1 VSTLRCAVIGGG
13 IIGVS
18 VARELSRRLD
28 GVEVT
33 VYEKEGRL
41 AAHQTGH
48 NSGVVHAGL
57 YYQPGGLKATL
68 CRRGTDLLKEFCE
81 EKSLPFKE
89 CGKLVIAR
97 DSNELLRLREI
108 FDRAKAN
115 NVPGIR
121 MLNAEQILGVEQ
133 NAVGVAAL
141 HSPST
146 AIVDYAAVTNALA
159 ADVLRAG
166 GQVLLNRE
174 VTHVTTTAQGV
185 TIASGSL
192 QEHYDLAVICGGL
205 QSDRLAHS
213 SGDDQTLRIIP
224 FFGKYFLLEPKYRD
238 ATNGLIYP
246 VPNPRYPF
254 LGVHLTKR
262 IDGETLVGPNAF
274 LAFGRESY
282 AWNQFD
288 IRDVLDIGLFPGF
301 WKFSARNLPAAGRE
315 IRTLMSRGKFKEDA
329 EGLVPLLKDAKL
341 VSATRGIRAQAMT
354 DSGELIDDF
363 VITQQK
369 YLTQVRNAP
378 SPGATSA
385 MAIAEYVVNRALEN
399 RA

>member
-341 VSATRGIRAQAMT
+341 VSATRGVRAQAMT

>member
-121 MLNAEQILGVEQ
+121 MLNAEQILGVEP

>member
-121 MLNAEQILGVEQ
+121 MLNAEQILGVEP

-174 VTHVTTTAQGV
+174 VTHVTATAQGV
-185 TIASGSL
+185 TIASDSH

-341 VSATRGIRAQAMT
+341 VSATRGVRAQAMT

>member
-121 MLNAEQILGVEQ
+121 MLNAEQILGVEP

-185 TIASGSL
+185 TIASGSH

>member
-121 MLNAEQILGVEQ
+121 MLNAEQILGVEP

-341 VSATRGIRAQAMT
+341 VSATRGVRAQAMT